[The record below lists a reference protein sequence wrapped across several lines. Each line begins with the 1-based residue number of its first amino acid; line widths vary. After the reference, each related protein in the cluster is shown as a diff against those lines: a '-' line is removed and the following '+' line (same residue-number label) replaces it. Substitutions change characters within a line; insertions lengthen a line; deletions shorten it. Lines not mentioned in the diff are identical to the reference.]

1 MPTYKGIQG
10 YTVQKLSEDPTSL
23 GEVVGQLWYN
33 SGTGKFKVA
42 VAAAASW
49 SAGGNMNTTSRNRG
63 GGGTL
68 TAGIVFGG
76 FPYTT
81 NVEEYNGSTWTA
93 KTALAVAR
101 QGICG
106 VGQTNSAI
114 LAVGGYNAPP
124 TGFYA
129 GNESWDG
136 TAWTEIA
143 NILTGR
149 KTMGG
154 AGTNIAGLIFGGADV
169 AANTDVT
176 EKWDGTSWTEVGDLN
191 TPRFEAG
198 MSGTVDLAV
207 IYGGGSPGVTAN
219 TETWD
224 GTSWTET
231 TNLST
236 ARKAM
241 GTTSQSSTLAF
252 AAGGN
257 TGSVTAVTENWDGA
271 PVTAKTV
278 TVS

>member
-1 MPTYKGIQG
+1 
-10 YTVQKLSEDPTSL
+10 
-23 GEVVGQLWYN
+23 
-33 SGTGKFKVA
+33 
-42 VAAAASW
+42 
-49 SAGGNMNTTSRNRG
+49 
-63 GGGTL
+63 
-68 TAGIVFGG
+68 
-76 FPYTT
+76 
-81 NVEEYNGSTWTA
+81 
-93 KTALAVAR
+93 
-101 QGICG
+101 
-106 VGQTNSAI
+106 
-114 LAVGGYNAPP
+114 
-124 TGFYA
+124 
-129 GNESWDG
+129 
-136 TAWTEIA
+136 
-143 NILTGR
+143 
-149 KTMGG
+149 
-154 AGTNIAGLIFGGADV
+154 
-169 AANTDVT
+169 
-176 EKWDGTSWTEVGDLN
+176 
-191 TPRFEAG
+191 